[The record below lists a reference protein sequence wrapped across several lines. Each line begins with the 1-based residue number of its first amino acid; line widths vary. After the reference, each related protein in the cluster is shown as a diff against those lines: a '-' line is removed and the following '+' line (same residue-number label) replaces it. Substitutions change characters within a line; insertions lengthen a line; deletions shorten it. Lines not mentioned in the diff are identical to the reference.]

1 MPHYL
6 SLACKQLPTKY
17 SALLNHC
24 QSSLRA
30 DIRIDKESVRVPR
43 IRLEI
48 GGSLDAAEV
57 HNLIPLLAARDRLP
71 LYMAQAHLR
80 GLFGARLVGLH
91 LTQPT
96 HKCQLQGGGG
106 QLANKEQMQ
115 SSIPV
120 LL

>member
-1 MPHYL
+1 M
-6 SLACKQLPTKY
+6 
-17 SALLNHC
+17 
-24 QSSLRA
+24 RA
-30 DIRIDKESVRVPR
+30 DIRIDKEFVRVPR

-57 HNLIPLLAARDRLP
+57 HNIIPLLAARDRLP

-80 GLFGARLVGLH
+80 GLFGVRLVGLH